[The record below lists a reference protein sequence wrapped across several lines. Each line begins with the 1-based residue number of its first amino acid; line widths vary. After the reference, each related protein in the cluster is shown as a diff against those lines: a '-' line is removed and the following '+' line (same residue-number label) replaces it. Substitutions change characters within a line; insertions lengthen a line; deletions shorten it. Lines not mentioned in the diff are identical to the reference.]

1 MISDLYK
8 PAEAIAR
15 QRKVRLL
22 RQDAREPDEITATL
36 LRGEGYTVERL
47 GLPLGDWNW
56 DVREESWL
64 GQRGYVNVTV
74 ERKTLADLR
83 DIVRLDNQLGRA
95 RMMLAEEKL
104 GRKTLFIVLIE
115 YSFDRD
121 RKRRWSEQAVRHA
134 KLSMQ
139 LGGIKVTECG
149 ENEIAEAVDG
159 LYKWGQ
165 KLGHSLAGSV

>member
-1 MISDLYK
+1 MITDLYK
-8 PAEAIAR
+8 TAEAISR

-22 RQDAREPDEITATL
+22 RQDVREPDEVTATL
-36 LRGEGYTVERL
+36 LRGEGYTIERL

-83 DIVRLDNQLGRA
+83 DVDRLDNQLGRA
-95 RMMLAEEKL
+95 RMLLAEEKY
-104 GRKTLFIVLIE
+104 GQKTLFVVLVE
-115 YSFDRD
+115 YAFDRD
-121 RKRRWSEQAVRHA
+121 RQRRWSELAVRHA

-149 ENEIAEAVDG
+149 ENGIAEAVDG
-159 LYKWGQ
+159 LYKWSQ
-165 KLGHSLAGSV
+165 KLGHSLAGGV